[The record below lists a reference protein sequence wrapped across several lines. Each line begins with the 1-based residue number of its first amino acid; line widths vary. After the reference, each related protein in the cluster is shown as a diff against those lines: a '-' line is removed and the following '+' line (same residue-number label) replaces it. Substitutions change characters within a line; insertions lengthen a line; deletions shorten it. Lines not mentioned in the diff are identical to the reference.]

1 MCFAYDKMFRMK
13 KAKKSKAITEPTVAE
28 VMGAVQDLTEA
39 VQTGFAKVEK
49 RFNML
54 EDVVERQGSLL
65 GSLVDGQNNLRE
77 RVSILD
83 QRMSKTQN
91 RVEDIADS
99 LGDITRV
106 ADRDR
111 VSTID
116 HERRI
121 RHLEK
126 ARA

>member
-13 KAKKSKAITEPTVAE
+13 KAKKSKAIIEPTIAE
-28 VMGAVQDLTEA
+28 VVGAVQDLTEA

-49 RFNML
+49 RFNTL
-54 EDVVERQGSLL
+54 EDAVERHGSLL
-65 GSLVDGQNNLRE
+65 VSLVDGQNNLRE

>member
-13 KAKKSKAITEPTVAE
+13 KAKKSKAIIEPTVAE

>member
-1 MCFAYDKMFRMK
+1 MK
-13 KAKKSKAITEPTVAE
+13 KAKKSKVTKEPTISE
-28 VMGAVQDLTEA
+28 VMGAVQDLTGA

-49 RFNML
+49 RFNKI
-54 EDVVERQGSLL
+54 EDTVERHESLL
-65 GSLVDGQNNLRE
+65 ISLVDGQNQLRE

-83 QRMSKTQN
+83 QRVSKTQN

-126 ARA
+126 TRA

>member
-1 MCFAYDKMFRMK
+1 MK
-13 KAKKSKAITEPTVAE
+13 KVKKSKAITEPTVAE
-28 VMGAVQDLTEA
+28 VMSAVQDLTEA